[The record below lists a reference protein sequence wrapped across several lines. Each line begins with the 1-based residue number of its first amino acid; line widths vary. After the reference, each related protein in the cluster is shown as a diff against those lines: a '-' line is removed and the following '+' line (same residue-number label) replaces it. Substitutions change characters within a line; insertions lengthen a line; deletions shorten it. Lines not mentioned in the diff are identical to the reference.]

1 MKKIDL
7 RHCATERLSGF
18 VFYVLIGLIVVLGL
32 LFRLIGYDMPYE
44 YNFDYNAPLLT
55 GAVVTFMLLLTGGT
69 LLLMVCTMIRGM
81 RLNSDENRVVNNI
94 PARRISVC
102 VALGTLLL
110 LVLTFALSST
120 DALKVN
126 GAATIAVRLLCR
138 TDNGGCAGGYCRSCR
153 CRRGRSTH
161 RIACAAEDEGLC
173 HAAGSC
179 SCAGADTAG
188 DEP

>member
-1 MKKIDL
+1 MTSTHIMKKIDL

-55 GAVVTFMLLLTGGT
+55 GGP

-126 GAATIAVRLLCR
+126 GAAY
-138 TDNGGCAGGYCRSCR
+138 TDNFWLRASGMFVGTSLLMIVAA
-153 CRRGRSTH
+153 
-161 RIACAAEDEGLC
+161 IAAVVY
-173 HAAGSC
+173 
-179 SCAGADTAG
+179 GATRYIRKSH
-188 DEP
+188 

>member
-1 MKKIDL
+1 MISTHIMKKIDF
-7 RHCATERLSGF
+7 RHYATERLSGF

-69 LLLMVCTMIRGM
+69 LVLMVWTMIRGM
-81 RLNSDENRVVNNI
+81 RINGDENRVVNNI

-126 GAATIAVRLLCR
+126 GAAYTDTFWLRASGMFVGTSLLMIVAAIAAVV
-138 TDNGGCAGGYCRSCR
+138 Y
-153 CRRGRSTH
+153 
-161 RIACAAEDEGLC
+161 
-173 HAAGSC
+173 
-179 SCAGADTAG
+179 GATRYIRKSH
-188 DEP
+188 

>member
-1 MKKIDL
+1 MTSTHIMKKIDF
-7 RHCATERLSGF
+7 RHYATERLSGF

-69 LLLMVCTMIRGM
+69 LVRING
-81 RLNSDENRVVNNI
+81 DENRVVNNI

-126 GAATIAVRLLCR
+126 GAAYTDTFWLRASGMFVGTSLLMVVAAIAAVVF
-138 TDNGGCAGGYCRSCR
+138 
-153 CRRGRSTH
+153 
-161 RIACAAEDEGLC
+161 
-173 HAAGSC
+173 
-179 SCAGADTAG
+179 GATLYIRKSH
-188 DEP
+188 

>member
-1 MKKIDL
+1 MTSTRIMKKIDL

-69 LLLMVCTMIRGM
+69 LVLMVWTMIRGM
-81 RLNSDENRVVNNI
+81 RINGDENRVVNNI

-126 GAATIAVRLLCR
+126 GAAY
-138 TDNGGCAGGYCRSCR
+138 TDNFWLRASGMFVGTSLLMIVAA
-153 CRRGRSTH
+153 
-161 RIACAAEDEGLC
+161 IAAVVY
-173 HAAGSC
+173 
-179 SCAGADTAG
+179 GATRYIRKSH
-188 DEP
+188 